1 VWDIAPAKRL
11 NPALIELYLY
21 KIRKNKRFLLFW
33 LWHSPMRKGF
43 LEVKEVYARLTREH
57 NDVVLILKTLSP
69 NAPEFQEVMH
79 HGVIQLYGWLSEY
92 EKMAL
97 YDLADVTLV
106 FSRGGGFEHN
116 ALESLA
122 RGVPVVTSNR
132 GSWTDYVPQYLQVKT
147 GEKVKVFEDNAIH
160 VGYGY
165 KVDVE
170 GALGKIHDILEN
182 YDDYKARVEEW
193 RSKILVNEYRWD
205 VVVKRLVEVVN
216 N

>member
-1 VWDIAPAKRL
+1 
-11 NPALIELYLY
+11 
-21 KIRKNKRFLLFW
+21 
-33 LWHSPMRKGF
+33 
-43 LEVKEVYARLTREH
+43 
-57 NDVVLILKTLSP
+57 VLVLKTLSP

-79 HGVIQLYGWLSEY
+79 LGAIQVYGWLSEY

-106 FSRGGGFEHN
+106 LSRGGGFEHN

-147 GEKVKVFEDNAIH
+147 GEKVKVFEGNAIH

-170 GALGKIHDILEN
+170 DALGKIHDILEN
-182 YDDYKARVEEW
+182 YDDYRARVEEW
-193 RSKILVNEYRWD
+193 RSKVLKSEYRWD
-205 VVVKRLVEVVN
+205 VIVKRLVETIHS
-216 N
+216 